1 MILTNF
7 KVNFEQAG
15 LDFNGQFLDL
25 HNNFDFRDYHHDI
38 TSNQLQLTWT
48 RSHEDWSKETICGFK
63 LVFRSLT
70 FLKIRGH
77 DYSTPYK
84 EVFNLSDIGFL
95 TPDLR
100 NDFDSFLE
108 SKNITDKD
116 DLNICFQS
124 DLAFKIGCN
133 YADLVELNEE
143 IIYVQIINEAVPVW
157 RPLWADRL
165 KENVYR
171 IKSFAVF
178 DPNDEFE
185 ELEFKPDEI
194 VICERQKKSE
204 GHCLVAI
211 KKSTND

>member
-15 LDFNGQFLDL
+15 LDFNGQILDL
-25 HNNFDFRDYHHDI
+25 HNNFDFRGYDHDI
-38 TSNQLQLTWT
+38 TANQLQLTWT
-48 RSHEDWSKETICGFK
+48 RSHEDWAKETICGFI

-77 DYSTPYK
+77 DYLTPYK
-84 EVFNLSDIGFL
+84 EIFNLSDIGFL

-133 YADLVELNEE
+133 YADLVELSEE

-157 RPLWADRL
+157 RPMWADRL

-171 IKSFAVF
+171 IKSFSDL
-178 DPNDEFE
+178 DPDD
-185 ELEFKPDEI
+185 ELEFKTGE
-194 VICERQKKSE
+194 VVLCERQLKSE
-204 GHCLVAI
+204 QHCLVAT
-211 KKSTND
+211 KKMSNY